1 MRSALFDVLNEN
13 NYDKQSKKGFL
24 KSITKQND
32 IKLPLKTD
40 SVMINKKG
48 QVYLKPK
55 TDVIG
60 NQRKNKLVTYNMQTG
75 ATVEVDPR

>member
-1 MRSALFDVLNEN
+1 MV
-13 NYDKQSKKGFL
+13 
-24 KSITKQND
+24 
-32 IKLPLKTD
+32 
-40 SVMINKKG
+40 NKKG

-75 ATVEVDPR
+75 ATGEVDPRQAEGEQFTRAKKF

>member
-1 MRSALFDVLNEN
+1 MV
-13 NYDKQSKKGFL
+13 
-24 KSITKQND
+24 
-32 IKLPLKTD
+32 
-40 SVMINKKG
+40 NKKG